1 MSEINLNEFFP
12 QLIELCKT
20 VTPVIVSGI
29 VSFFVARS
37 KAKSEIKKALL
48 TINREDLLEFRLSF
62 SKLTSAIDNF
72 SEYRFLKYRDDAI
85 KANTQCI
92 GVAPKEFQ
100 SLFLEMDEILR
111 NGDNSKI
118 TQKKRELLELYSEH
132 IQNATYHSRKKQ

>member
-1 MSEINLNEFFP
+1 M
-12 QLIELCKT
+12 
-20 VTPVIVSGI
+20 
-29 VSFFVARS
+29 ARS

-48 TINREDLLEFRLSF
+48 TINHKDILEFRLYF

-72 SEYRFLKYRDDAI
+72 LEYRFLKHKDDAI

-118 TQKKRELLELYSEH
+118 TQKKRELLEFYSEH
-132 IQNATYHSRKKQ
+132 IQNTAYHSCKKQ